1 MNPVVRCREENRR
14 IMQEGSGYVDLKHDV
29 SIHEGLETQ
38 YESTRRG
45 LHRYMKVKRL
55 RMSRSVG
62 CMCQYMLCIRLRM
75 SRSMRGCVD
84 SCCAVRAVCVDL
96 RGFASTHIA

>member
-1 MNPVVRCREENRR
+1 MNPIVKCRENRR
-14 IMQEGSGYVDLKHDV
+14 IMQEESGCVDLKLDA

-45 LHRYMKVKRL
+45 LRRYMKVERL

-62 CMCQYMLCIRLRM
+62 CMCRYMLYARLGM

-84 SCCAVRAVCVDL
+84 SCCAVRAVCVDP
-96 RGFASTHIA
+96 RGFASTHNA

>member
-1 MNPVVRCREENRR
+1 MNPVVRGREENRR
-14 IMQEGSGYVDLKHDV
+14 IMQEGSRCVDLKLDV

-38 YESTRRG
+38 YESTQRG
-45 LHRYMKVKRL
+45 LHRYMKVERL

-62 CMCQYMLCIRLRM
+62 CMFRYMMCTRLRM

-84 SCCAVRAVCVDL
+84 S
-96 RGFASTHIA
+96 